1 MNGTTGTP
9 SPTRGTADTPRHP
22 KLDPIF
28 VSVEEAGAAICLSRR
43 EVYRLLDDNEL
54 ESVERG
60 RRRLVVVES
69 LLAYAARL
77 RRQAAERRAAS
88 AGG

>member
-1 MNGTTGTP
+1 MKVG
-9 SPTRGTADTPRHP
+9 
-22 KLDPIF
+22 PIF
-28 VSVEEAGAAICLSRR
+28 VSVVDAAQALSLSRR
-43 EVYRLLDDNEL
+43 EVYRLLDDEEI

-77 RRQAAERRAAS
+77 REEAALARAA
-88 AGG
+88 ARAAAPEDAA